1 MPLPTFACCTFNYGE
16 KMDISTLDKLDLSK
30 NCANVILWLK
40 QQSSEQCWDLSDD
53 EMATLLG
60 GIQTEKW
67 KYWQEISAE
76 IGMLDLELEMIER
89 LSLLAGIYKAIHQS
103 VPIGLHYSSFK
114 RPINHP
120 LFEGLSVKQYLLK
133 NSSINDFYAV
143 RDFFLSRM

>member
-1 MPLPTFACCTFNYGE
+1 
-16 KMDISTLDKLDLSK
+16 MDISTVDKVDLSK

-40 QQSSEQCWDLSDD
+40 QQSAQQCWDLSDD

-67 KYWQEISAE
+67 KYWQEISE
-76 IGMLDLELEMIER
+76 DIGMLDLELKTIER

-114 RPINHP
+114 RPVNHP
-120 LFEGLSVKQYLLK
+120 LFEGLSVKEYLLK
-133 NSSINDFYAV
+133 NSSINDFYEV
-143 RDFFLSRM
+143 RNYFLSRT